1 MQILYIPK
9 IRFIGQ
15 LKTIMISFAI
25 VFLINTVSLANDRH
39 HILIDVRT
47 EKEFQKSH
55 ILGALNVPLD
65 VIHTR
70 IEEIID
76 NKNENITLYC
86 RSGRRSELARNVLI
100 KLGYSN
106 ITNGGSIAK
115 VTEDY
120 SRKETDSAKVTH

>member
-15 LKTIMISFAI
+15 LKKIMISFAV

-70 IEEIID
+70 IEEIVD
-76 NKNENITLYC
+76 NTNEKITLYC
-86 RSGRRSELARNVLI
+86 RSGRRSELARSVLI

-106 ITNGGSIAK
+106 VTNGGSMTTVA
-115 VTEDY
+115 ESY
-120 SRKETDSAKVTH
+120 SQRETDNNNH